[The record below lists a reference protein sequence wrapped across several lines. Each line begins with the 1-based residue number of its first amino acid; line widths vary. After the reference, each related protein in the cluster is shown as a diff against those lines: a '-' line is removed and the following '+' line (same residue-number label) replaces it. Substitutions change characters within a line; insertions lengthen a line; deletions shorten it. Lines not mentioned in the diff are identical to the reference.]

1 MNVTTSVFINADDHL
16 KRTIMGQ
23 ETVAAIAKGE
33 LGLITREQ
41 ILYFEFDGKREKRVL
56 VKS

>member
-1 MNVTTSVFINADDHL
+1 MNVTTSVFINADDRL
-16 KRTIMGQ
+16 KRTITE
-23 ETVAAIAKGE
+23 ETVAAIAKNE
-33 LGLITREQ
+33 LGFVTREQ